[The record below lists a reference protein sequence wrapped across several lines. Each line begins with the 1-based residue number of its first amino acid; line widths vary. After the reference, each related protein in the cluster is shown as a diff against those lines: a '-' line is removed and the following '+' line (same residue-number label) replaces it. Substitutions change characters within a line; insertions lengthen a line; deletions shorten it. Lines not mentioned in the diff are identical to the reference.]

1 MSLSFPASPAEAD
14 PVLGPLLN
22 QLQTCVCFTLAE
34 AGRGVC
40 TQCSIVPGDS
50 RPPADR
56 CDCAC
61 GQGQGQAWV
70 RWVRDEP
77 VMVARNTGPGSRRG
91 CQQWRTFKVIEVGVY
106 RCVSGPDDQ
115 GNPPSP
121 EARERD
127 ALGLI
132 WDRRLLVKGI
142 SCCAALKNRRVEL
155 LSLEPTAVKGNCA
168 GVVVQLSVDA

>member
-1 MSLSFPASPAEAD
+1 MRLTFPATPAEAD

-70 RWVRDEP
+70 RWVRDQP
-77 VMVARNTGPGSRRG
+77 VNERSDRGGYMRRR
-91 CQQWRTFKVIEVGVY
+91 CQGWRTLKVVEVGIY
-106 RCVSGPDDQ
+106 RCVSGPDEQ
-115 GNPPSP
+115 GGPPSV
-121 EARERD
+121 EAREQD

-132 WDRRLLVKGI
+132 LDRRLLAKAV
-142 SCCAALKNRRVEL
+142 SCCSALKGRSVEL
-155 LSLEPTAVKGNCA
+155 LSLEPTAVKGGCA
-168 GVVVQLSVDA
+168 GVVMQVSVDI